1 MGQVWVALGVQDLMG
16 DQFQEARGMGINME
30 DSMEHLGKS
39 NFALLENVQ
48 LFKIYKLVWITD
60 LDHTDF

>member
-30 DSMEHLGKS
+30 DSMEHLGTS
-39 NFALLENVQ
+39 TFALLENVQ
-48 LFKIYKLVWITD
+48 LFKIYKLV
-60 LDHTDF
+60 

>member
-39 NFALLENVQ
+39 TFALLENVQ
-48 LFKIYKLVWITD
+48 LFKIYITD

>member
-1 MGQVWVALGVQDLMG
+1 MAQVWVALGVQDLMG

-39 NFALLENVQ
+39 TFALLENVQ
-48 LFKIYKLVWITD
+48 LFKIYKLV
-60 LDHTDF
+60 